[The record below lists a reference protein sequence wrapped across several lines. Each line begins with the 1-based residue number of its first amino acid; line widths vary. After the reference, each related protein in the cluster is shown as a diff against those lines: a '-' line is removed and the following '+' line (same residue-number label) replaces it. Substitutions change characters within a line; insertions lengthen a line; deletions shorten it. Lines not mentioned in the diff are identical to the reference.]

1 MRKIFSFD
9 MPIFEYVCDKCD
21 HEFETLQKVSES
33 PLKICEVCGRKGLR
47 KKISAA
53 GFRLSGSGWY
63 ETDFKSGKKKN
74 VSGSDDKGG
83 GEASANKESSGS
95 NSSSKSDSKS
105 STSSEK
111 SASKS
116 SNASKTSNDK

>member
-33 PLKICEVCGRKGLR
+33 PLKICEACGRKGLR

-95 NSSSKSDSKS
+95 SSKSDSKS